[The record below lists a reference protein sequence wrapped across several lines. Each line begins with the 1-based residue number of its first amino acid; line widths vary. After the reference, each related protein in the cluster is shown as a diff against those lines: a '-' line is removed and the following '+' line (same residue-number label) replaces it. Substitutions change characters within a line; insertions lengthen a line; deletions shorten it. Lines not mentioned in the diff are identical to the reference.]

1 MRLWQDL
8 RYAARLLRR
17 TPGFTIT
24 ALLTLGLAIGA
35 NTAIFSLV
43 DAVLLRP
50 LPYPEPDRLAEV
62 YMHYSGSGEGSDQE
76 ATGLVW
82 DTVRD
87 HASTLD
93 TAAYS
98 FGTGV
103 GLASSQGAE
112 FVMQQRVSAGFFR
125 VLGVQP
131 LIGREFAAEED
142 HPGGPPLVVLGYS
155 VWKRAFAGDRS
166 VIGRSVLLR
175 GEPHTVLG
183 VMPNGFMTNARAE
196 V

>member
-8 RYAARLLRR
+8 RDAARLLRR
-17 TPGFTIT
+17 TPGVTIT
-24 ALLTLGLAIGA
+24 ALLTLGLGIGA

-50 LPYPEPDRLAEV
+50 LPYPEPDHLAEV
-62 YMHYSGSGEGSDQE
+62 STYVSRGGEGSDQS

-82 DTVRD
+82 ETVRD

-93 TAAYS
+93 SAGFS

-103 GLASSQGAE
+103 GLASSQGAQ
-112 FVMQQRVSAGFFR
+112 FVMQQRVAAGFFR

-131 LIGREFAAEED
+131 LVGRELTREED
-142 HPGGPPLVVLGYS
+142 HPGGRPLG
-155 VWKRAFAGDRS
+155 
-166 VIGRSVLLR
+166 
-175 GEPHTVLG
+175 G
-183 VMPNGFMTNARAE
+183 VG
-196 V
+196 